1 MDENSRA
8 SNGRLHRLRR
18 LSEDQLHRISPIFK
32 RLRRSDPPGP
42 KKSVRKWSRKD
53 ASDIGG
59 RAGRPRER
67 ERASQLG
74 FRKSVDANSRTS
86 RRWSPQIYADYQRI
100 TLDRISPIF
109 AKPELKIISKRG
121 SLRRAFIPPN
131 SVNSVEKKSARAL
144 GL

>member
-1 MDENSRA
+1 MWDL
-8 SNGRLHRLRR
+8 NGRLHRLRR
-18 LSEDQLHRISPIFK
+18 VSEKQLDRINPIFK
-32 RLRRSDPPGP
+32 GPRRSDPPCP
-42 KKSVRKWSRKD
+42 KKSAREWSRRD
-53 ASDIGG
+53 ASDIDG

-100 TLDRISPIF
+100 TLDRVSPIF

-121 SLRRAFIPPN
+121 SLRRALVPPN
-131 SVNSVEKKSARAL
+131 SVNSVQKISTRAL